1 MKQDKATFTHRNE
14 ANLFIVYDAWS
25 RDLNKFALY
34 CLFGSVKLN
43 KNADSNKNGY
53 SGYGIGFDAC
63 SQFSLLNEW
72 GKNVVNLV
80 VDNSLSVDTDNRK
93 KIY

>member
-1 MKQDKATFTHRNE
+1 M
-14 ANLFIVYDAWS
+14 
-25 RDLNKFALY
+25 
-34 CLFGSVKLN
+34 KLN

-80 VDNSLSVDTDNRK
+80 ADNSLSVDTDNRK
-93 KIY
+93 KIH

>member
-1 MKQDKATFTHRNE
+1 M
-14 ANLFIVYDAWS
+14 
-25 RDLNKFALY
+25 
-34 CLFGSVKLN
+34 KLN

-53 SGYGIGFDAC
+53 SGYGIGIGFDAC

-93 KIY
+93 IH